1 MGQDCCPAQSLIG
14 SPGTLGE
21 PLHKLE
27 IRAQGGTKTILTG
40 FVTKRKKG
48 LETIL
53 TFRTYIQGTCTRTRP
68 HYFLNRAYKKLRG
81 DSELNLN
88 GNREIA
94 SG

>member
-40 FVTKRKKG
+40 FVTKKKKRVGNDSHVSNLHTGYMYKDSATLLSESCIQKIEGRFGIKFERKS
-48 LETIL
+48 
-53 TFRTYIQGTCTRTRP
+53 R
-68 HYFLNRAYKKLRG
+68 N
-81 DSELNLN
+81 S
-88 GNREIA
+88 
-94 SG
+94 